1 MNSNMGR
8 TGSFYAIWNGNIPEE
23 KWIENLRKLESKEKK
38 RAVLVYKQ
46 NCKWISLFEESMCEG
61 YIAEREDAEVLSEIF
76 ERPVFAF
83 SVFDSDELI
92 VAYSDK
98 KNKISVQYKKSL
110 FDEDEDHE
118 IDFEKEVEDW
128 LKDSDEILIEE
139 LKVMCERAD
148 QVEEKLK
155 ENFPHILLQY
165 ADEEFHDT
173 LKNIWNYKEY
183 IFEEDRMEDIL
194 EILDMKIFF
203 DKMIPDG
210 YKKLSL

>member
-1 MNSNMGR
+1 MGR

-23 KWIENLRKLESKEKK
+23 KWIENLRELENKEKK

-46 NCKWISLFEESMCEG
+46 DCKWVSLFEESMCEG

-76 ERPVFAF
+76 ESPVFAF

-110 FDEDEDHE
+110 FDEDEEHE
-118 IDFEKEVEDW
+118 IDFEKEMEDW
-128 LKDSDEILIEE
+128 IEDCDEMMIEE
-139 LKVMCERAD
+139 LKFMCERVD

-155 ENFPHILLQY
+155 ENFPYILLQY
-165 ADEEFHDT
+165 ADEEFHDP

-194 EILDMKIFF
+194 VILDMKIFF